1 MKIRPLLLAAAML
14 CVSAVA
20 SAQNSPENFGFEGG
34 LIFWKPSPEIV
45 LTSGTLGTPV
55 DFINTFAVEDKRFRS
70 YRIVTKAGKHKV
82 RFSKEDI
89 KYDPTATLTETIR
102 FQGQT
107 YTVGVPTTAEL
118 DWHLTRIGYEYDLV
132 ATSRA
137 FVGGIVYLNYN
148 KMNAQLSAPGVTT
161 QVFERTIAVPTFGGI
176 ARGYLG
182 QYFSATVEWTG
193 FKLSRSDDIAKF
205 VDFDLYGTLNLG
217 RNAGVQYGYR
227 KLTVNYDIESDAGD
241 LKLKGPYFGLL
252 VRF

>member
-1 MKIRPLLLAAAML
+1 MKIRLLLLTTAIL
-14 CVSAVA
+14 CVGSSAG
-20 SAQNSPENFGFEGG
+20 AQGSPENFGFEGG

-89 KYDPTATLTETIR
+89 KYDATITLPVTIR

-118 DWHLTRIGYEYDLV
+118 DWHLTRIGYEWDPV
-132 ATSRA
+132 ATARG
-137 FVGGIVYLNYN
+137 FLGLVFDLKYN

-161 QVFERTIAVPTFGGI
+161 EIFEHTIPVPTIGGI
-176 ARGYLG
+176 GRGYLT
-182 QYFSATVEWTG
+182 QYISVTAELTG
-193 FKLSRSDDIAKF
+193 FKVNRSDFEAKF
-205 VDFDLYGTLNLG
+205 FDFDLYGTANLG
-217 RNAGVQYGYR
+217 RNLGVQYGYR
-227 KLTVNYDIESDAGD
+227 SVTLNYDIESDAGD
-241 LKLKGPYFGLL
+241 VKLKGPYFGLL

>member
-1 MKIRPLLLAAAML
+1 ML
-14 CVSAVA
+14 CVSGVA
-20 SAQNSPENFGFEGG
+20 SAQSSPESYGFEGG
-34 LIFWKPSPEIV
+34 LIFWKPSPDIV
-45 LTSGTLGTPV
+45 LTSGALGTPV
-55 DFINTFAVEDKRFRS
+55 DFVNTFAVEDKRFRS
-70 YRIVTKAGKHKV
+70 YRIVTKAAKHKV

-89 KYDPTATLTETIR
+89 KYDSTADLPVTIR

-132 ATSRA
+132 STPRA
-137 FVGGIVYLNYN
+137 FVGGIVYVNFN

-161 QVFERTIAVPTFGGI
+161 QVFERTITVPTFGGI

-182 QYFSATVEWTG
+182 EYFSATVEWTG
-193 FKLSRSDDIAKF
+193 FKLNRSDDIAKL

-217 RNAGVQYGYR
+217 RNLGVQYGYR
-227 KLTVNYDIESDAGD
+227 RLIVNYDIDSDSGD
-241 LKLKGPYFGLL
+241 LKLKGPYFGFL